1 MLHALLHVLHVLLDK
16 QLDVFL
22 VLMEPISM
30 QIVILVVNVLLLVIL
45 VSLEAQLLA
54 QVVPLEL
61 FSAMEHVLVVVLMD
75 VDPALMQPL
84 VMNVLMVTH

>member
-1 MLHALLHVLHVLLDK
+1 
-16 QLDVFL
+16 
-22 VLMEPISM
+22 M
-30 QIVILVVNVLLLVIL
+30 QIVILVVNVLILVIL